1 MLSVCILT
9 YNRISLLR
17 KLLLSLRDLMQS
29 TAIEIIVVDNHSED
43 DTQKV
48 ITEDFFGINY
58 IRTAKNVGASA
69 RNLGLK
75 EAKGKIV
82 VTLDDDIFGLTEK
95 SIGALLDLFGNRPR
109 LGAVNFRVIAES
121 TGRICNWVHHRK
133 VEDSG
138 HLEFQTYEITEGA
151 VAFRREVLEECGYYP
166 EDFFLS
172 HEGPDLAFRI
182 LDMGYDVI
190 YSPRVTVV
198 HCHSDLGRKSWLNYY
213 YDTRNQL
220 WVAARN
226 FPISYAVRYLAR
238 GVSSMLFYSIRD
250 GFLFYWVRGVVDGLK
265 GLGKAWKGR
274 NVLRKETMQTLRVI
288 DSFRP
293 DLMYVLGKR
302 VFQKKLRLLE

>member
-95 SIGALLDLFGNRPR
+95 SIGALLDLFATGFIIGRSR
-109 LGAVNFRVIAES
+109 TLGI
-121 TGRICNWVHHRK
+121 W
-133 VEDSG
+133 
-138 HLEFQTYEITEGA
+138 
-151 VAFRREVLEECGYYP
+151 
-166 EDFFLS
+166 
-172 HEGPDLAFRI
+172 
-182 LDMGYDVI
+182 
-190 YSPRVTVV
+190 
-198 HCHSDLGRKSWLNYY
+198 
-213 YDTRNQL
+213 
-220 WVAARN
+220 
-226 FPISYAVRYLAR
+226 
-238 GVSSMLFYSIRD
+238 SS
-250 GFLFYWVRGVVDGLK
+250 K
-265 GLGKAWKGR
+265 
-274 NVLRKETMQTLRVI
+274 
-288 DSFRP
+288 
-293 DLMYVLGKR
+293 LMR
-302 VFQKKLRLLE
+302 